1 MTAPTEDRRRV
12 SARVG
17 VLQGAVIVGFAALA
31 ICFWVL
37 QVVQTDKFVE
47 MANSN
52 YQRTLPLRAPR
63 GVLYDR
69 NGRVLVENRDS
80 FTISIDRES
89 AKHLPET
96 AATVSKLLGLDLAEV
111 MDIID
116 RHVRAEPVYRPI
128 VIVQDATA
136 EQVFR
141 LRSRK
146 KELPEILIEEV
157 PTRRYPSEALAAHLF
172 GYVGLASD
180 KQLGDG
186 VNQGSIVRQQGV
198 ELAYNK
204 LLMGRDGVRR
214 VVVNSVG
221 REIGPAL
228 EEIPPAEGNRVQLTI
243 DYDIQKAVEDA
254 FKAASDAHLT
264 DAGAAVILDPR
275 TGEVLA
281 FTSQPA
287 FDPNAFA
294 SGVDR
299 ATWASL
305 NKDELLPLNN
315 RALQGRYSPGSTFKM
330 AVGLAALEEGA
341 ITPDFTVFC
350 GGSASFYGRSFKCW
364 KKGGHG
370 RVDLRHAIEQ
380 SCDVFFYTVANM
392 IGVDKIH
399 KWATLL
405 GLGEMSGIDLPH
417 ELSGL
422 VPSTEWKQRVKGE
435 KWYAGETISVGIG
448 QGAVAVTPV
457 EMAVYA
463 ATLANGGTR
472 ITPHVIKAVDE
483 GKGFEPVPAPPPH
496 SQVALD
502 PQKVQAIRDGMWMVV
517 NAGGTGGRARIEGH
531 DVAGKTGTSQVI
543 SNDGRAAAVRSG
555 KDLRDNGWFVFFA
568 PRDNPEI
575 AGIVFLEHG
584 MHGPNAA
591 SVAHHILDT
600 FFAKKDNRPLPP
612 PPTVE
617 MMRFDFSDSFPL
629 PPRKPRQ
636 PAPTQPERTV
646 AVR

>member
-1 MTAPTEDRRRV
+1 MAAPTEDRRRI

-17 VLQGAVIVGFAALA
+17 VLQAGVIVAFAALA

-69 NGRVLVENRDS
+69 DGRVLVENRDS

-89 AKHLPET
+89 AKHLPQT

-111 MDIID
+111 LDIID
-116 RHVRAEPVYRPI
+116 RHVRSEPAVYRPI
-128 VIVQDATA
+128 VIVQDATR
-136 EQVFR
+136 EQVAR
-141 LRSRK
+141 LKSRK
-146 KELPEILIEEV
+146 RELPEILIEEV
-157 PTRRYPSEALAAHLF
+157 PTRQYPSEALAAHLF
-172 GYVGLASD
+172 GYVGLASG

-186 VNQGSIVRQQGV
+186 INQGSIVGQQGV

-214 VVVNSVG
+214 VVINSVG
-221 REIGPAL
+221 REIGDPL

-243 DYDIQKAVEDA
+243 DFDIQKAVEDA
-254 FKAASDAHLT
+254 FKTASDAHLT
-264 DAGAAVILDPR
+264 DAGAAVVLDPR

-299 ATWASL
+299 ATWAAL
-305 NKDELLPLNN
+305 TKDELLPLSN

-341 ITPDFTVFC
+341 ITPDFSVFC
-350 GGSASFYGRSFKCW
+350 GGGANFYGRTFKCW

-370 RVDLRHAIEQ
+370 RIDLRHAIEQ

-399 KWATLL
+399 KWSTLL
-405 GLGEMSGIDLPH
+405 GLGETSGIDLPH
-417 ELSGL
+417 ELVGL

-448 QGAVAVTPV
+448 QGAVSVTPV
-457 EMAVYA
+457 SMAVYA

-496 SQVALD
+496 SKVDLE
-502 PQKVQAIRDGMWMVV
+502 PQKLQAIRDGMWMVV
-517 NAGGTGGRARIEGH
+517 NAGGTGGRARVDGH

-543 SNDGRAAAVRSG
+543 SNEGRAAAVRSG
-555 KDLRDNGWFVFFA
+555 KDLRDNAWFVFFA

-600 FFAKKDNRPLPP
+600 FFAKKDKRPLPP
-612 PPTVE
+612 PPTLE

-629 PPRKPRQ
+629 PPRKPRLKLPQ
-636 PAPTQPERTV
+636 PDRVV
-646 AVR
+646 ATR

>member
-17 VLQGAVIVGFAALA
+17 VLQGAVIVCFAALA

-69 NGRVLVENRDS
+69 DGRVLVENRDS

-89 AKHLPET
+89 AKHLSET
-96 AATVSKLLGLDLAEV
+96 AAKVSTLLGLDLAEV
-111 MDIID
+111 LDIID
-116 RHVRAEPVYRPI
+116 RHVRTDSAVYRPI
-128 VIVQDATA
+128 VIVQDATT

-157 PTRRYPSEALAAHLF
+157 PTRQYPSEALAAHLF
-172 GYVGLASD
+172 GYVGLASE

-186 VNQGSIVRQQGV
+186 INQGSIIGQQGV
-198 ELAYNK
+198 EQAYNK
-204 LLMGRDGVRR
+204 LLMGRDGKLR

-221 REIGPAL
+221 REIDQL
-228 EEIPPAEGNRVQLTI
+228 EKIPPTEGSRVQLTI
-243 DYDIQKAVEDA
+243 DYDIQKSVEDA
-254 FKAASDAHLT
+254 FKSASDANLT
-264 DAGAAVILDPR
+264 DAGAAVVLDPR

-299 ATWASL
+299 ATWAAL

-315 RALQGRYSPGSTFKM
+315 RALRGNYSPGSTFKM

-341 ITPDFTVFC
+341 ITPDFSVFC
-350 GGSASFYGRSFKCW
+350 GGGANFYGRTFKCW

-370 RVDLRHAIEQ
+370 RIDLRHAIEQ

-399 KWATLL
+399 KWASLL

-417 ELSGL
+417 ELVGL

-457 EMAVYA
+457 SMAVYA

-472 ITPHVIKAVDE
+472 ITPHVIKAGDE

-496 SQVALD
+496 SQVDLD

-517 NAGGTGGRARIEGH
+517 NAGGTGGRARVEGH

-543 SNDGRAAAVRSG
+543 SNEGRAAAARSG
-555 KDLRDNGWFVFFA
+555 KDLRDNAWFIFFA

-600 FFAKKDNRPLPP
+600 FFAKKDKRPLPP
-612 PPTVE
+612 PPTLE

-629 PPRKPRQ
+629 PPRKPRLKLS
-636 PAPTQPERTV
+636 PERTV
-646 AVR
+646 AAR